1 MGHMLLLVVG
11 FLFLLSDRHSFDE
24 CQRQQAIAAQ
34 RCFDDPHRQE
44 PIIQPLF
51 QTISKAESPLS
62 FLETK
67 RPRKPP
73 QGESRDRDVRSA
85 HGTDLLDP
93 RCPGLSSMGLGL
105 PITAAPTPSCLIGRR
120 PMGLITKPKPP
131 LDQHAV
137 AHLRVLGFSTSSIAK
152 RLKVPVSEIYDVYQ
166 DATYQ
171 QLEVRAEEELFQ
183 QLHGRQ
189 WRLAFQTLSAIER
202 LLKSRDRA
210 YVTAGVHHAL
220 EICRLLIPRNRD
232 GGVCRWTKP
241 ASRQQN

>member
-1 MGHMLLLVVG
+1 
-11 FLFLLSDRHSFDE
+11 
-24 CQRQQAIAAQ
+24 
-34 RCFDDPHRQE
+34 
-44 PIIQPLF
+44 
-51 QTISKAESPLS
+51 
-62 FLETK
+62 
-67 RPRKPP
+67 
-73 QGESRDRDVRSA
+73 
-85 HGTDLLDP
+85 
-93 RCPGLSSMGLGL
+93 
-105 PITAAPTPSCLIGRR
+105 
-120 PMGLITKPKPP
+120 MGLITKPKPP

-220 EICRLLIPRNRD
+220 EILQTFDPSQ
-232 GGVCRWTKP
+232 
-241 ASRQQN
+241 SRRRSLSVDEARISTAELMANLRRTQEEEHP